1 MVYIFLEVCIM
12 PTVFKRCFPFGENKS
27 FVTAKA
33 TSEGP
38 TRNAVIFPGA
48 QTQEVVL
55 DKRAVQG
62 AQCDSGQA
70 FVWTGRFW
78 QSPEA
83 QLGPHGL

>member
-12 PTVFKRCFPFGENKS
+12 PTVFKRCFPFRENKS

-48 QTQEVVL
+48 QTQEVAL
-55 DKRAVQG
+55 DKRAEQG
-62 AQCDSGQA
+62 TQCDSGHA
-70 FVWTGRFW
+70 
-78 QSPEA
+78 
-83 QLGPHGL
+83 GLEGSGDS